1 MVRVSSGL
9 VMSDGGCAGSLDGPI
24 SAAISPKVH
33 QCASA
38 TSAKV
43 HSAASHFCRPG
54 GDPGRADSAA
64 DDGAAS
70 AIGPAHCAWIKVSKL
85 VADKKVYCI
94 IGVG

>member
-1 MVRVSSGL
+1 MVRVSIGL
-9 VMSDGGCAGSLDGPI
+9 VMSEGDCSESPSGPI

-33 QCASA
+33 QCAST

-64 DDGAAS
+64 GDEAAS
-70 AIGPAHCAWIKVSKL
+70 AIGPAHCARIKVSKL
-85 VADKKVYCI
+85 VADKKVYCL

>member
-9 VMSDGGCAGSLDGPI
+9 VMSEGGCAGSLDGPM

-33 QCASA
+33 QCNST

-64 DDGAAS
+64 DDEAAS
-70 AIGPAHCAWIKVSKL
+70 AIGPAHCARITVSKI
-85 VADKKVYCI
+85 VADKKVCCVI
-94 IGVG
+94 RVG

>member
-9 VMSDGGCAGSLDGPI
+9 VMSEGACAVSPSGSI

-33 QCASA
+33 QCTST

-54 GDPGRADSAA
+54 GDPVRADSAA
-64 DDGAAS
+64 GDEAAS
-70 AIGPAHCAWIKVSKL
+70 AIGPAHCARITVSQM
-85 VADKKVYCI
+85 VADKKVCCI